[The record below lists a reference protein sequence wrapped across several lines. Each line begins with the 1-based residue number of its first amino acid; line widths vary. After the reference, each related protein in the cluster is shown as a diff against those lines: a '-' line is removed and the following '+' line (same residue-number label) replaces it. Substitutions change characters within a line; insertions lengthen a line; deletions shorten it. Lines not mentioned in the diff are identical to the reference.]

1 MQPPINLKDEE
12 VKYIAEHLESETVI
26 EIAKALKRSITTIYA
41 YYKANGL
48 TPARSAYQPDRNHPF
63 KRKNR
68 ELEAVFIQRKIENRK
83 YNPR

>member
-1 MQPPINLKDEE
+1 MKPPTNLKPEE
-12 VKYIAEHLESETVI
+12 VQFIAENLEQKTVI
-26 EIAKALKRSITTIYA
+26 EIAKHLKRSITTIYA
-41 YYKANGL
+41 YYSANGL
-48 TPARSAYQPDRNHPF
+48 TPARSNYKPGRDHPF

>member
-1 MQPPINLKDEE
+1 MQPPTILKPEE
-12 VKYIAEHLESETVI
+12 EKFIAENLQQKTVI
-26 EIAKALKRSITTIYA
+26 EIAKDLKRSITTIYA

-48 TPARSAYQPDRNHPF
+48 TPARSNYKPDRNHPF